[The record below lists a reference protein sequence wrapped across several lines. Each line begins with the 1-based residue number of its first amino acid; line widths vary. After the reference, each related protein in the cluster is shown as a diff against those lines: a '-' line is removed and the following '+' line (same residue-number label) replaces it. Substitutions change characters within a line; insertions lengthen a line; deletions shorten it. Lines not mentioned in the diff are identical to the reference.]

1 MAPQDSDSDQENAV
15 VTSRQAFLAMTDYIW
30 RFSLVAGD
38 DLVTLLSDTEI
49 EEDGRPSDP
58 AAWDDWLAS
67 VARIKAGRSPR
78 DGS

>member
-1 MAPQDSDSDQENAV
+1 
-15 VTSRQAFLAMTDYIW
+15 MTDYIW